1 MISDNKSLRRTSIFK
16 KLLERNEL
24 GAILPLVILLI
35 IVAFVNPT
43 FFRSSNVMDILRTSS
58 YTMILA
64 VPLTF
69 MLSSRNMDLTIGATT
84 SIGGVV
90 CAMALKAG
98 MPVGVAIG
106 LGLLTGVG
114 IGLINGLVVVKLR
127 LPSMI
132 ATLGMQYI
140 INGITSITTNNLA
153 ISGFSDGFKVIAQG
167 KLFGAIHYTIIYA
180 LIIGIIG
187 YITLNMTKYGRS
199 ILAIGG
205 NDETAHLAGIRV
217 NAIQISTYVLTSFFA
232 ALVGILYASRF
243 ASAQPSA
250 GSGSELMIMAG
261 VMIGG
266 TSMFG
271 GSGTVVGSAFGC
283 ILMAM
288 IQNAL
293 IIMKVSTL
301 WQNLIFGIILLI
313 SIYIDKIRRRA
324 GGE

>member
-1 MISDNKSLRRTSIFK
+1 MVSGNQIEQKSFFK
-16 KLLERNEL
+16 KILERNEL

-35 IVAFVNPT
+35 VVAFVNPV
-43 FFRSSNVMDILRTSS
+43 FFRSSNILDILRTASF
-58 YTMILA
+58 TMILA

-69 MLSSRNMDLTIGATT
+69 MLASQNMDLSIGATT
-84 SIGGVV
+84 SMGGIV
-90 CAMALKAG
+90 CGMVLKAG
-98 MPVGVAIG
+98 MPTWSAIAA
-106 LGLLTGVG
+106 GLLIGAL
-114 IGLINGLVVVKLR
+114 IGLINGFIVVKLQ

-140 INGITSITTNNLA
+140 INGITSITTSNLA
-153 ISGFSDGFKVIAQG
+153 ISGFSDGFKSIAQG
-167 KLFGAIHYTIIYA
+167 KLFGVIHYTIIYA
-180 LIIGIIG
+180 LIAGIIG
-187 YITLNMTKYGRS
+187 YVAMNRTKYGRS
-199 ILAIGG
+199 VIAIGG
-205 NDETAHLAGIRV
+205 NTETAHLAGIRV
-217 NAIQISTYVLTSFFA
+217 KAIKMSTYILTATFA
-232 ALVGILYASRF
+232 AFVGILYASRF

-271 GSGTVVGSAFGC
+271 GSGTVIGSAFGC

-293 IIMKVSTL
+293 IIMRISIL
-301 WQNLIFGIILLI
+301 WQNLIFGIILI
-313 SIYIDKIRRRA
+313 AAIYIDKLRRRV